1 MKKMY
6 CNKCIIIVTIFLFLF
21 FCSTYEVVAM
31 HNNEKNLSNTPSSS
45 ISSFLKSSWEK
56 AKVTCGGVL
65 GSSVGIAALSIGFT
79 LSAVGAASRGLGTS
93 SRVACLSL
101 GLATA
106 GGYVLGILSKKEEL
120 QKLEMKRQKEKQKED
135 QAWIDLQN
143 IKMIQLLDDIEKRK
157 GEDPSRDREQIEKIQ
172 LVAEEL
178 RDASFFIRES
188 GFDLDI
194 WDEND
199 EDWYIQGGVYEMV
212 PPPGKFWDP
221 YEYPEVFEEE
231 SAASQEEHTDGNHTS
246 EVVPQ
251 PQPARIASCPAF
263 IPGYNKA
270 SHMSS
275 LVGMQQALFSTS
287 EQIST
292 TLKLLGLKAQENVC
306 SSETQLEGS
315 FYSKI
320 QKFQGP
326 VKHVQEQ
333 TQIKT
338 SGLSVFNIFAN
349 IDSYKTNLE
358 HKIRSG
364 QAGVLIYVIS
374 GLSCGLTYDSHKG
387 DTREYKGILLDKG
400 AGAVKTKTDT
410 EALSAVIVANTNKA
424 GFTGQLISSYGWGKV
439 KNIRSFTHA
448 NREVNTKGLPS
459 IRFAGGLIQ
468 VGYNVLVSKHVVITP
483 YIETM
488 YSLVKWVPY
497 KEVSGPLPCKLSEN
511 KEKVIEKS
519 IGLRSHWQAT
529 SMSQIQIWIAGV
541 SGHIETNSIK
551 CEPIQKHTSRYK
563 VSVPKNESSY
573 KRTELGISYTAN
585 LTNNLELGINSMIR
599 VENFKKFEGQ
609 QMALSLRY
617 VY

>member
-1 MKKMY
+1 MY
-6 CNKCIIIVTIFLFLF
+6 YNSYYIFIFI

-31 HNNEKNLSNTPSSS
+31 HNSEKGLSNTPSLS
-45 ISSFLKSSWEK
+45 ISSFLKRNWEK

-65 GSSVGIAALSIGFT
+65 GSSVGITTLTTGFT
-79 LSAVGAASRGLGTS
+79 LSAIGAVSRGLGTS

-106 GGYVLGILSKKEEL
+106 GSCVLGILSKKEEL
-120 QKLEMKRQKEKQKED
+120 QKIKLERQKEKQRGD
-135 QAWIDLQN
+135 QAWVNLQN
-143 IKMIQLLDDIEKRK
+143 VKMIQLLDDIEKRK
-157 GEDPSRDREQIEKIQ
+157 DEDPNRDREQIERIQ
-172 LVAEEL
+172 LVAAEL
-178 RDASFFIRES
+178 RNASFFIRES
-188 GFDLDI
+188 GFDLGI

-199 EDWYIQGGVYEMV
+199 EDWYIQGGVYKMV

-221 YEYPEVFEEE
+221 YEYPDVFEEE
-231 SAASQEEHTDGNHTS
+231 SATSQEEYTGGKYTS

-251 PQPARIASCPAF
+251 LKPVRIVSCPAS
-263 IPGYNKA
+263 IPGYSEA

-275 LVGMQQALFSTS
+275 LIGIQQALFSTS

-292 TLKLLGLKAQENVC
+292 MLNLLGLKAQENVC
-306 SSETQLEGS
+306 TPETQLEGS

-326 VKHVQEQ
+326 VKHIQEE

-338 SGLSVFNIFAN
+338 LGLSIFNIFAN

-358 HKIRSG
+358 HKVRSG
-364 QAGVLIYVIS
+364 QAGVLIDVIS
-374 GLSCGLTYDSHKG
+374 GLSCGLTYDCHKG
-387 DTREYKGILLDKG
+387 DTREYKGILLEKG
-400 AGAVKTKTDT
+400 SGEVKTKTDT
-410 EALSAVIVANTNKA
+410 EALSAVIVANTNNA

-448 NREVNTKGLPS
+448 NREVNTKGLPN
-459 IRFAGGLIQ
+459 IRFAGELIQ
-468 VGYNVLVSKHVVITP
+468 VGYNVLVSKHVVITS
-483 YIETM
+483 YVETVF
-488 YSLVKWVPY
+488 SLVKWVPY

-511 KEKVIEKS
+511 KEQVIEKS

-541 SGHIETNSIK
+541 SGYIETNSIK
-551 CEPIQKHTSRYK
+551 CEPIQKHASRYK

-585 LTNNLELGINSMIR
+585 LTNNLEFGINSVIR
-599 VENFKKFEGQ
+599 FENSKKFGGQ
-609 QMALSLRY
+609 QMILSLRY